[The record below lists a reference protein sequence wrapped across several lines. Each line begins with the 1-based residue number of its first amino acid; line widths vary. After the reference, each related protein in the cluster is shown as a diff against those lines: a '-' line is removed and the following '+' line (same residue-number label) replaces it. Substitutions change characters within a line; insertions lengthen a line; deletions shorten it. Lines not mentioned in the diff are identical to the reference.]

1 MKVKEESKKAGLK
14 LSVLKTKIVVSGP
27 ITSWQINGE
36 KVEAVT
42 DFIFLGS
49 KITVEINS
57 EYSLGGL
64 ILKLQYCGHLMQR
77 ADSLEKTLMLRKI
90 EGKRRK
96 GQQRMRRLGSITDS
110 MDINLRKLREIVEDR
125 GACVLQSMESQ
136 RVKNDLVTE
145 Q

>member
-1 MKVKEESKKAGLK
+1 MKVKEESEKAGLK
-14 LSVLKTKIVVSGP
+14 FSVSKTKIVVSGP

-36 KVEAVT
+36 TVEAVT

-57 EYSLGGL
+57 ENSLEGL
-64 ILKLQYCGHLMQR
+64 ILKLLYCGHLMQR

-125 GACVLQSMESQ
+125 GAWHAV
-136 RVKNDLVTE
+136 VHLVSKSWTRLSD
-145 Q
+145 

>member
-1 MKVKEESKKAGLK
+1 MAF
-14 LSVLKTKIVVSGP
+14 GP

-36 KVEAVT
+36 TVEAVT

-57 EYSLGGL
+57 ENSLEGL
-64 ILKLQYCGHLMQR
+64 ILKLLYCGHLMQR

-125 GACVLQSMESQ
+125 GAWHITVHGVTNSQ
-136 RVKNDLVTE
+136 IQLSA
-145 Q
+145 